1 MFHDAIDRIA
11 CRARDITHD
20 GALTADEA
28 IGNDDL
34 PALGPDDRDAY
45 LVARLVITCIFGKL
59 AHDGIEQVARAMAMR
74 GRNRHGFA
82 KPSE

>member
-28 IGNDDL
+28 IGK
-34 PALGPDDRDAY
+34 R
-45 LVARLVITCIFGKL
+45 
-59 AHDGIEQVARAMAMR
+59 
-74 GRNRHGFA
+74 
-82 KPSE
+82 